1 MVSYPARPRLSMG
14 GADSWP
20 EDCISQASLW
30 AGATM
35 WHSAGQWGGSRSDLY
50 NFLAVPGKG
59 KCRCLAPS
67 CCNTVTLAPNCV
79 CTCCWVTR
87 DKNTVASVCPKKTSL
102 VHPSLGIFMGLN
114 RETTG
119 VTVWM
124 DQSLSGRRILCLQAS
139 PHPCPPYLPSCLPLW
154 QHGHLLVPWYQG
166 PHEQAQLLCDTV
178 PPWLLKRKKKHVGIS
193 CTWGN

>member
-1 MVSYPARPRLSMG
+1 MVSCPARPPFPLEEQTADLKTAFPRLPYELG
-14 GADSWP
+14 V
-20 EDCISQASLW
+20 
-30 AGATM
+30 TM

-50 NFLAVPGKG
+50 NFLVIPGKG
-59 KCRCLAPS
+59 RCRCLAPS
-67 CCNTVTLAPNCV
+67 RCNTVTLALNCF

-102 VHPSLGIFMGLN
+102 VHPSLGILMGLN

-124 DQSLSGRRILCLQAS
+124 DQSLRGRRILRLQAS

-154 QHGHLLVPWYQG
+154 QHGHLLVPWYRG
-166 PHEQAQLLCDTV
+166 PMSRHS
-178 PPWLLKRKKKHVGIS
+178 S
-193 CTWGN
+193 CVIQPRLGY